1 MYVQTA
7 SIYLFKVNKRNA
19 RKMYEICSKLILKTS
34 KRRRRFRFGDF
45 IIKFEYIS
53 HIVLM
58 FQLLT
63 LDKCMAAS
71 LTDIIFLM

>member
-1 MYVQTA
+1 
-7 SIYLFKVNKRNA
+7 
-19 RKMYEICSKLILKTS
+19 MYEICSKLLLKTP
-34 KRRRRFRFGDF
+34 KRRRLFHFGVF

-53 HIVLM
+53 NIVLV

-63 LDKCMAAS
+63 LDKCMTAT